1 MRYFARISYDG
12 SHFEGFQR
20 LKNGRGVQNE
30 IEHVLSILAHHEVN
44 VKGAGRTDRG
54 VHALDQCI
62 HFDFDLDISVSKLK
76 YVLNRMLSKYIAVRE
91 LEVVSSDFH
100 ARHSVRK
107 KTYVYKVYR
116 SEKNPFLEDYTYPYY
131 QEIDLDKMRE
141 CSMVFLGA
149 HSFHNFVS
157 GERDNYDSEIF
168 AFDIKEEGDYLLF
181 TLEAKSFY
189 RYMVRSIVGA
199 VMDVGSGRSD
209 IKEVQD
215 ALASFSKKQFSI
227 VPPQGLYLTKIEY

>member
-30 IEHVLSILAHHEVN
+30 IEHVLSILAHHEVKI
-44 VKGAGRTDRG
+44 KGAGRTDRG

-76 YVLNRMLSKYIAVRE
+76 YVLNRMISKYIAVRE
-91 LEVVSSDFH
+91 LKIVSDDFH
-100 ARHSVRK
+100 ARHSVLK

-116 SEKNPFLEDYTYPYY
+116 GEKNPFLEDYTYPYN
-131 QEIDLDKMRE
+131 QKLDLDKMRE
-141 CSMVFLGA
+141 CSKVFLGA

-157 GERDNYDSEIF
+157 GERDNYNSEIF
-168 AFDIKEEGDYLLF
+168 SFDIKEEGDYLLF

-199 VMDVGSGRSD
+199 IMDVGSDRVD
-209 IKEVQD
+209 IKEVRD

>member
-30 IEHVLSILAHHEVN
+30 IEHVLSILAHHEVKI
-44 VKGAGRTDRG
+44 KGAGRTDRG
-54 VHALDQCI
+54 VHAIDQCI

-91 LEVVSSDFH
+91 LEVVSPDFH
-100 ARHSVRK
+100 ARHSVLK

-116 SEKNPFLEDYTYPYY
+116 GEKNPFLEDYTYPYN
-131 QEIDLDKMRE
+131 QKLDLDKMRE
-141 CSMVFLGA
+141 CSKVFFFT

-157 GERDNYDSEIF
+157 GERENYDSEIF
-168 AFDIKEEGDYLLF
+168 SLEIKEEGDYLLF

-199 VMDVGSGRSD
+199 IMDVGSGRAD

-215 ALASFSKKQFSI
+215 ALTSLSKKQFSI
-227 VPPQGLYLTKIEY
+227 APPQGLYLTKIEY

>member
-30 IEHVLSILAHHEVN
+30 IEHVLSVLAHHEVK

-62 HFDFDLDISVSKLK
+62 HFDFDLDISV
-76 YVLNRMLSKYIAVRE
+76 R
-91 LEVVSSDFH
+91 
-100 ARHSVRK
+100 

-116 SEKNPFLEDYTYPYY
+116 GEKNPFLEDYTYPYY

-199 VMDVGSGRSD
+199 VMDVGSGRAD

-227 VPPQGLYLTKIEY
+227 VPPQGLYLTKIEYQTLFFVKKV

>member
-1 MRYFARISYDG
+1 MCIR
-12 SHFEGFQR
+12 
-20 LKNGRGVQNE
+20 
-30 IEHVLSILAHHEVN
+30 
-44 VKGAGRTDRG
+44 DR
-54 VHALDQCI
+54 
-62 HFDFDLDISVSKLK
+62 
-76 YVLNRMLSKYIAVRE
+76 
-91 LEVVSSDFH
+91 
-100 ARHSVRK
+100 
-107 KTYVYKVYR
+107 
-116 SEKNPFLEDYTYPYY
+116 
-131 QEIDLDKMRE
+131 
-141 CSMVFLGA
+141 FLGA

-199 VMDVGSGRSD
+199 VMDVGSGRAD